1 MAVKILLDF
10 VRLYGYI
17 YIVSGRETKS
27 NPAAKEEI
35 TMNST
40 AIYITNFLSGD
51 PRQYARMTDAEAKA
65 FFGSWIAARLRRI
78 AEEDMAELGRS

>member
-1 MAVKILLDF
+1 MAAKILIDF
-10 VRLYGYI
+10 GMIKSYI
-17 YIVSGRETKS
+17 SIMSGREQNQTDRQ
-27 NPAAKEEI
+27 EERF
-35 TMNST
+35 MNST
-40 AIYITNFLSGD
+40 AIYITNFLSGE